1 VRLLAR
7 NTNWKLLT
15 AVTIISG
22 VVYNS
27 WPLGYVL
34 NPPVAHALASDLEG
48 VHQPYNWVFIGG
60 DISSSILLI
69 LVSVFLLWRYG
80 KGRGWLKLVALY
92 SILFSIGTILD
103 AALPLRCVSSANQCP
118 NFTHSPLLF
127 IHGIFSILASV
138 FLFLAIFHLWRQLR
152 DSWILKIALGGYT
165 LFGLISLYNVLVTS
179 KSAASQ
185 HFYITLC
192 SLCIAIIPLTIRD
205 ILARQDYQIENTL

>member
-1 VRLLAR
+1 VRLLLKT
-7 NTNWKLLT
+7 TNWKLLT
-15 AVTIISG
+15 GLTIIAG
-22 VVYNS
+22 VIYNS

-60 DISSSILLI
+60 DISSSVLLI
-69 LVSVFLLWRYG
+69 LVAAFMLWRYG
-80 KGRGWLKLVALY
+80 KGRTWLKLVSVY
-92 SILFSIGTILD
+92 SILFGVGTILD
-103 AALPLRCVSSANQCP
+103 AALPLKCVSAALKCP

-127 IHGIFSILASV
+127 IHGIFSILASI
-138 FLFLAIFHLWRQLR
+138 FLFMAIFHLWRQLP
-152 DSWILKIALGGYT
+152 DSWLLKVVLFGYT

-205 ILARQDYQIENTL
+205 ILAQQEYPIENIS